1 MKKEDI
7 LKYFSLLDEYT
18 LNNKVVFNNEELEFI
33 NKMNNELNKDLELSN
48 LFNKLKKTFP
58 SSREKIIDEYFDSK
72 PKSLEE
78 EISITF
84 GIDVSKIEHKLLDS
98 GVEIFCFY
106 DNALGKQVVLENKK
120 DGRSLVEILK
130 ETQKENKK
138 YQSNDNAKNSEDI
151 LRDKREN
158 EDLELKMIPIES
170 VDKYLGQVKSLSS
183 EDYKKLFFLIRYST
197 ELDIAYINI
206 ENMIGLSSYGKI
218 YEVTKDKFNNFKV
231 GEPKNLNYNEKDI
244 DTSDRINNNESLDNK
259 YEDVPEIKEELNE
272 DFNSY
277 DNDTK
282 EKITLFYENPSLLNN
297 LNDQDKKVWIYRVE
311 VYKRY
316 LEILEKEKNNNKPY
330 VKTLKK
336 EEKGYVNLTTL
347 IMMLEFTAIFIVTY
361 FLIKLIK

>member
-18 LNNKVVFNNEELEFI
+18 LNNKVVFNNEELELI
-33 NKMNNELNKDLELSN
+33 NKINNELNKDMELSN
-48 LFNKLKKTFP
+48 LFNKLRNTFP
-58 SSREKIIDEYFDSK
+58 SSREVLIDKYLDSK
-72 PKSLEE
+72 PKSLPE
-78 EISITF
+78 EISRTF
-84 GIDVSKIEHKLLDS
+84 GIDISKIEHKLLDS

-158 EDLELKMIPIES
+158 EDIELKMIPIES

-183 EDYKKLFFLIRYST
+183 EDYKKLFFLVRYST

-244 DTSDRINNNESLDNK
+244 DTTDRINNNESLDNK
-259 YEDVPEIKEELNE
+259 YEDIPEIKEELNE
-272 DFNSY
+272 DFESY
-277 DNDTK
+277 DNDIK
-282 EKITLFYENPSLLNN
+282 EKVIMFYENPSLLNN
-297 LNDQDKKVWIYRVE
+297 LGEVDKNVWIHRVE
-311 VYKRY
+311 VYKVY
-316 LEILEKEKNNNKPY
+316 LATLEKQKNKPY

-361 FLIKLIK
+361 FLLKVIN